1 MEFLILGPLE
11 VRRETDVVRL
21 GAAKQRALLG
31 VLLMHPNKTVSTAR
45 LVDAL
50 WGERPPATADKLIPG
65 YVHALRRQLGDG
77 VLETQPPGYRLNLG
91 SRSLDLVEFELL
103 LESARV
109 APLSESVELR
119 RRALAL
125 WRGPPLAGVLL
136 EGAERNTLARLSELR
151 LATQIE
157 LIDGELELGR
167 HATLVG
173 ELEALVAEHPY
184 QERLR
189 EQLMF
194 ALYRSGRQAD
204 SLQTYRDLQRV
215 LRDELGLEPRRE
227 LRELEARILRQDET
241 LSSSGPGPVVDGP
254 RPVVGALEPLARP
267 SWDSEDRKPRRRASR
282 HAAVPLA
289 AISALLTIAGAAA
302 VVLLRGE
309 DGAIT
314 APANSVALIDPAT
327 NTVVATLPTG
337 DRPGPVAEGAGSIWI
352 GNLDDKT
359 LTRVDAATRT
369 VARTISLSAT
379 PDAVA
384 FGANAIWVVNGRLG
398 TLNRV
403 DPRFDSVS
411 DPVQLAGRSVNWIG
425 GGVDATAGGVWAVL
439 GDSTLA
445 RVSASSLQ
453 SLGEAEAG
461 VGPSAVAVGFDSV
474 WVVVSSGAKVQRYR
488 PRTFE
493 EGPIDELPVGR
504 DPRGIAI
511 GEGAIWVANRADH
524 SVSRIDPSVGD
535 FSSGQPLHVGRG
547 PTAVATGAGAVWVS
561 NTDAGTV
568 TRIDP
573 ASNEVVETIEIG
585 NAPAG
590 IVVARGLVWVAIQ
603 AP

>member
-11 VRRETDVVRL
+11 VRKGADVVRL

-31 VLLMHPNKTVSTAR
+31 VLLMHPNETVSTVR

-50 WGERPPATADKLIPG
+50 WGELPPATADKLVPG
-65 YVHALRRQLGDG
+65 YVHALRRRLGDD
-77 VLETQPPGYRLNLG
+77 VLETQPPGYRLNLE
-91 SRSLDLVEFELL
+91 SRSLDLVEFERLL
-103 LESARV
+103 DSARV
-109 APLSESVELR
+109 APLSQSVELR

-125 WRGPPLAGVLL
+125 WRGPPLADVAL
-136 EGAERNTLARLSELR
+136 EGSERNALTRLSELR

-157 LIDGELELGR
+157 QIDGELELGR
-167 HATLVG
+167 HAKLIG

-189 EQLMF
+189 AQLML

-204 SLQTYRDLQRV
+204 SLQTYRDLRRV
-215 LRDELGLEPRRE
+215 LRDELGLEPSKE

-241 LSSSGPGPVVDGP
+241 LSSYGP
-254 RPVVGALEPLARP
+254 RPVARAPERFERP
-267 SWDSEDRKPRRRASR
+267 STDTALPVNREPIRRVSRRA
-282 HAAVPLA
+282 AVALA
-289 AISALLTIAGAAA
+289 TIVALLTIAVTAA
-302 VVLLRGE
+302 VVLIRGE
-309 DGAIT
+309 DGASIT

-337 DRPGPVAEGAGSIWI
+337 DRPGPVAEGADSIWI
-352 GNLDDKT
+352 GNLDDRT
-359 LTRVDAATRT
+359 LTRVDLATRT
-369 VARTISLSAT
+369 VSRTISLSAT

-384 FGANAIWVVNGRLG
+384 FGANAVWVVNGRLG

-411 DPVQLAGRSVNWIG
+411 DPVQLAHRSVNWVG
-425 GGVDATAGGVWAVL
+425 GGVDASARAVWAVF

-445 RVSASSLQ
+445 RVNATSLQ
-453 SLGEAEAG
+453 PAGEAEAG
-461 VGPSAVAVGFDSV
+461 VGPSAIAVGFDSV
-474 WVVVSSGAKVQRYR
+474 WVVVSSGAKVQRFR

-511 GEGAIWVANRADH
+511 GEGAVWVANRADD
-524 SVSRIDPSVGD
+524 SVSRIDPSLGD
-535 FSSGQPLHVGRG
+535 FSSGQPLQVGRG